1 MVRGF
6 GCSLGSKG
14 VRGSCGKENTG
25 NNNAE
30 VIVIVL
36 MKKLDE

>member
-6 GCSLGSKG
+6 GRSLGSKG

-25 NNNAE
+25 NDRAE
-30 VIVIVL
+30 ETVIVL
-36 MKKLDE
+36 DEKG